1 MKLRSNKY
9 IRIATFLIAVIMC
22 ILTIPANALDSVR
35 MEKQYYADIAYGK
48 IFIDGVNQPIRTS
61 SQLDTQIENVGISDH
76 FNNSWK
82 VDDSDDNN
90 PWISAKGFDEYWRDR
105 VAHQDFTTGQLLAD
119 DKPEGLYNFELHRI
133 KASDQRGSSCR
144 ICYHRG
150 QRISVSPRGL
160 A

>member
-61 SQLDTQIENVGISDH
+61 SQLDTQIENVGIY
-76 FNNSWK
+76 NR
-82 VDDSDDNN
+82 DDMY
-90 PWISAKGFDEYWRDR
+90 ILKFG
-105 VAHQDFTTGQLLAD
+105 
-119 DKPEGLYNFELHRI
+119 
-133 KASDQRGSSCR
+133 
-144 ICYHRG
+144 
-150 QRISVSPRGL
+150 
-160 A
+160 